1 MLLYG
6 DPRSE
11 KAKVVEPVPFFK
23 INFHFPSKIPLIV
36 LDNTD
41 NSDITALSEFHK
53 SVGFDNVPV
62 SIDAL
67 DTVGMFS
74 AATSAAEKTGAV
86 DLV

>member
-1 MLLYG
+1 MK
-6 DPRSE
+6 R
-11 KAKVVEPVPFFK
+11 VEPEPFFK
-23 INFHFPSKIPLIV
+23 INFQSLAQGPEDV
-36 LDNTD
+36 DDTD

-74 AATSAAEKTGAV
+74 AATSAAVKTGAV